1 VFSLADYVEVKGAS
15 CEGGLLKIELV
26 REVPEAMKAQRIA
39 IDTSTDNKQ
48 IEHKRAA

>member
-1 VFSLADYVEVKGAS
+1 
-15 CEGGLLKIELV
+15 V